1 MNLQRS
7 TAKWGFGMAPI
18 SSRMRRRYDA
28 AVQSALDFLYDNTV
42 PESVL
47 LDDVSE
53 LKGMF
58 NRCIR
63 QDQWDWFSVLE
74 EFGNPAREDMV
85 RIADGLLL
93 LRRSLATKDDR
104 GMQSPKR
111 QLVSS
116 NLCLYLNNY
125 QGALNLFDK
134 SSDSGWI
141 YILSRREQDTIL
153 KIGMTRRSVGERV
166 AEINSATGVLF
177 PLSARRVFR
186 AKYAENTEREIH
198 RMLAQHRIRPDRE
211 FFEMQFSEAVGAIEE
226 YLEKSRRHWRQRG
239 EVAWFDPKLRYG
251 FIAGPLHEDAFVHFS
266 EVRKDDLVLLQ
277 PGAAV
282 EYDLWHSPRGPYA
295 CRILILASGD

>member
-1 MNLQRS
+1 
-7 TAKWGFGMAPI
+7 MAPI

-53 LKGMF
+53 VKGMF

-104 GMQSPKR
+104 GMQSSKR

-226 YLEKSRRHWRQRG
+226 YLEKS
-239 EVAWFDPKLRYG
+239 
-251 FIAGPLHEDAFVHFS
+251 
-266 EVRKDDLVLLQ
+266 
-277 PGAAV
+277 
-282 EYDLWHSPRGPYA
+282 
-295 CRILILASGD
+295 